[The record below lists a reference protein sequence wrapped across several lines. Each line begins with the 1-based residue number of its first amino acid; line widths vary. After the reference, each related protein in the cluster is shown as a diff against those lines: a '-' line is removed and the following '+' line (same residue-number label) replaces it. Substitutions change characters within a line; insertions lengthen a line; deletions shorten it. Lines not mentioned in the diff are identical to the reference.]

1 MSECWDPSRPS
12 SDWCLGN
19 SLHLRS
25 AERRR
30 RSLLACSADDDV
42 NGIQIYGNIQRNKA
56 RFLIVPLNI
65 FVLLAI
71 EISKVKVF
79 HICFSLRFP
88 KHFRSLTLC
97 VCLRFNLRQ
106 FFNSPAPTIT
116 MVGQGMGLIECGSI
130 YAWRRMKATMEMGK
144 WKGKCG
150 GWTRCVRCACR
161 KPNKRLINRLK
172 RLIIEWERSWKI
184 ISIGNISKV
193 CFKFRYD

>member
-1 MSECWDPSRPS
+1 MSDCWDPSRPS

-71 EISKVKVF
+71 EKSKVKVF
-79 HICFSLRFP
+79 HICFSLRFA

-106 FFNSPAPTIT
+106 FFNSPASTIT
-116 MVGQGMGLIECGSI
+116 GGSGDG
-130 YAWRRMKATMEMGK
+130 ANWVWLDLRMKENESDNGNGKMEREMRGLNTMREM
-144 WKGKCG
+144 
-150 GWTRCVRCACR
+150 
-161 KPNKRLINRLK
+161 RL
-172 RLIIEWERSWKI
+172 
-184 ISIGNISKV
+184 
-193 CFKFRYD
+193 